1 MTRHRLSYLRK
12 RFRICL
18 ELRLV
23 IVRFIAVLCFIA
35 IIVRFIAI
43 IVRFIAVILCFIAV
57 ILNVV
62 KDPCIS
68 SLFLPLS
75 VLKSASPVLHIQS

>member
-23 IVRFIAVLCFIA
+23 IVRFIAVLC
-35 IIVRFIAI
+35 FIAI